1 LGDDNIKIVN
11 THLVIVGSAD
21 EDDRAMFRDMK
32 GATGTYLSKEDLG
45 YDTPKEYGSIIGY
58 MGGGFRLFHGRNIA
72 QDRFVN
78 KTKHYDV
85 ITRVIMIG
93 LCYM

>member
-21 EDDRAMFRDMK
+21 EDDRAMLRDMK
-32 GATGTYLSKEDLG
+32 GAAGTHLSKEDLS
-45 YDTPKEYGSIIGY
+45 YDTPKEYGSIVGY
-58 MGGGFRLFHGRNIA
+58 MGGGIRLFHGRNIA
-72 QDRFVN
+72 QYCFVN
-78 KTKHYDV
+78 KTKHYDG
-85 ITRVIMIG
+85 ITRVIMIV